1 MASSFKNASHT
12 ISAADTDETMY
23 TANAANQVAAIIHGL
38 YIANK
43 HATSNVQI
51 TLKVY
56 DNSATSDNIVLSKVP
71 IPPNTTLSLDRPINL
86 EANDE
91 LRVASTHTDC
101 EIFASVLERT

>member
-56 DNSATSDNIVLSKVP
+56 DNSAT
-71 IPPNTTLSLDRPINL
+71 
-86 EANDE
+86 
-91 LRVASTHTDC
+91 
-101 EIFASVLERT
+101 

>member
-1 MASSFKNASHT
+1 MASSFKNAAHT
-12 ISAADTDETMY
+12 ITAANTDETMY
-23 TANAANQVAAIIHGL
+23 TANQTNQIAAIIHGL

-43 HATSNVQI
+43 HATSNLQI
-51 TLKVY
+51 TIKVY
-56 DNSATSDNIVLSKVP
+56 DNSASSNMTILSKVP

>member
-1 MASSFKNASHT
+1 MASSFKNAAHT
-12 ISAADTDETMY
+12 ITASNTDETMY
-23 TANAANQVAAIIHGL
+23 TANQTNQIAAIIHGL

-43 HATSNVQI
+43 HATSNLQI
-51 TLKVY
+51 TIKVY
-56 DNSATSDNIVLSKVP
+56 DNSTASNMTILSKVP

>member
-71 IPPNTTLSLDRPINL
+71 IQPNTTLSLDKPINL
-86 EANDE
+86 
-91 LRVASTHTDC
+91 
-101 EIFASVLERT
+101 

>member
-12 ISAADTDETMY
+12 ISTADTDETMY
-23 TANAANQVAAIIHGL
+23 TANQANQVAAIIHGL

-56 DNSATSDNIVLSKVP
+56 DNSATSDMVILSKVP
-71 IPPNTTLSLDRPINL
+71 IPPNTTLSLDKSINL
-86 EANDE
+86 EADDS
-91 LRVASTHTDC
+91 LKVAATHTDC
-101 EIFASVLERT
+101 EIFASVLERS